1 MNLRL
6 PRLITPRLRHQ
17 TRVMAIQCRLCGQWC
32 KPRRI
37 RIPAMVCRDCETT
50 TAFQSFKPT
59 RTTGRQLVK
68 GGTR

>member
-17 TRVMAIQCRLCGQWC
+17 TRVLAIQCRLCGQWT

-37 RIPAMVCRDCETT
+37 RIPAMVCRHCETT

-59 RTTGRQLVK
+59 RSAGRQLVK